1 MEVKVL
7 QPSGACFT
15 IKMDKLETCGALKI
29 AIATQT
35 RVQHEVGNR
44 MFFSGRCFNWK
55 RLEEVTSEASVE
67 VLLVVSPVCD
77 LVTHPGV
84 TPGIWDCDACTL
96 EHPVIVKDDD
106 LAVQE
111 VEDAM
116 RLEDSSSLKA
126 R

>member
-1 MEVKVL
+1 MHRVYRV
-7 QPSGACFT
+7 SSAC
-15 IKMDKLETCGALKI
+15 I
-29 AIATQT
+29 A
-35 RVQHEVGNR
+35 G
-44 MFFSGRCFNWK
+44 
-55 RLEEVTSEASVE
+55 
-67 VLLVVSPVCD
+67 LVVDLAWFWGFLIGESGPVCD

-106 LAVQE
+106 LDIQE